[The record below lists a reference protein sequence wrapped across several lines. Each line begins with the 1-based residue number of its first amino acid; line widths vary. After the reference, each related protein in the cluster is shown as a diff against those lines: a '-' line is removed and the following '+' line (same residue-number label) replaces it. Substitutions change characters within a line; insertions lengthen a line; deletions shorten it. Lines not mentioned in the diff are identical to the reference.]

1 MEVFLHVGMV
11 TRQRRRRFE
20 LRGKESLMQL
30 YLQFGYGMMEHC
42 RSLISSWKGGTAILS
57 PRDLD
62 DEQLERV
69 AGSITALPAGHCL
82 LDPQFYLPHADH
94 ERLCSHSYWP
104 EEYETG
110 AFFQGPALT
119 KLLGKLQE
127 LNVRL
132 GCDEFILPGLLA
144 TSVDDDWLGT
154 QRTII
159 EEAQAKAKQ
168 LPHIVTIA
176 LSAEAVKDE
185 EQIALLLEASEQWS
199 ASGYYVVCEHPNG
212 QYLVT
217 EPNWVANVIDLAAG
231 LRLRGAKVF
240 LGYCNH
246 QMLIG
251 ALAKVNAI
259 ASGTWMNV
267 RSFPPEKFKAQ
278 YEEEIKQRAT
288 WYYCAQALSE
298 YKIPFLDIAKRQ
310 KVLPLMAPPT
320 EIDGGFVSVLF
331 SGVQPSSVPFGEQA
345 AFRHY
350 LHCLRGQCASAT
362 GASFDATIANHER
375 LLNEAEALLQRL
387 APSGI
392 RGQLRDFGEIV
403 DVNRAAL
410 ELFRTLRGAV
420 LRRRWS
426 SL

>member
-1 MEVFLHVGMV
+1 METFLHVGMV
-11 TRQRRRRFE
+11 TRRRRCRFE
-20 LRGKESLMQL
+20 LRGKENLMQL
-30 YLQFGYGMMEHC
+30 HLQFGYGMMEHC
-42 RSLISSWKGGTAILS
+42 RFLISLWNGGTAILS

-69 AGSITALPAGHCL
+69 AKSINALPNGECL
-82 LDPQFYLPHADH
+82 LDSQFYLPHADH
-94 ERLCSHSYWP
+94 ERLCSHGYWP
-104 EEYETG
+104 AEYETG

-119 KLLGKLQE
+119 RLLRELQD
-127 LNVRL
+127 LNIRL
-132 GCDEFILPGLLA
+132 GCPEFILPGILA
-144 TSVDDDWLGT
+144 SSVDDDWLAI
-154 QRTII
+154 QRAII

-168 LPHIVTIA
+168 LPLMATIA

-185 EQIALLLEASEQWS
+185 DQIALLLESAEQWS
-199 ASGYYVVCEHPNG
+199 VKAYYVVCEHPNG
-212 QYLVT
+212 QYLVA

-231 LRLRGAKVF
+231 LRLRGSKVV

-246 QMLIG
+246 QMLI
-251 ALAKVNAI
+251 ASLAKVNAI

-310 KVLPLMAPPT
+310 KVLPLMAPSADL
-320 EIDGGFVSVLF
+320 DGGFVSVIF
-331 SGVQPSSVPFGEQA
+331 AGAQPSSVPFSEQA

-362 GASFDATIANHER
+362 ETSFDATVANHER
-375 LLNEAEALLQRL
+375 LLNDAEALLQRL

-426 SL
+426 TL